1 MINPKKIMKTITT
14 VVLFLPMLIFCGCRK
29 EANENKSSS
38 DFILSSPTIGQD
50 SLLPVDYTCKGAG
63 STLPLRW
70 LGVPSGTV
78 SFALIMHHEASPADI
93 HCYWIIYDIPPEIES
108 LQQNV
113 KGIGI
118 PGINSVNGKAEYTPP
133 CSQGPG
139 MRDYIFTLYALSKKP
154 AIEGVVDSVS
164 RMVMLEAIK
173 DITISST
180 KLKVYYVWPN
190 Q

>member
-1 MINPKKIMKTITT
+1 MINPKNIMKTITT
-14 VVLFLPMLIFCGCRK
+14 AVYFLSILICCSCNK
-29 EANENKSSS
+29 KPDENNSLSE
-38 DFILSSPTIGQD
+38 FILSSPAIGQD
-50 SLLPVDYTCKGAG
+50 SLLPADYTCKGAG

-70 LGVPSGTV
+70 QGVPSGTV
-78 SFALIMHHEASPADI
+78 SLALIMHHEASSTDI
-93 HCYWIIYDIPPEIES
+93 HCYWIIYDIPPETDS

-118 PGINSVNGKAEYTPP
+118 PGINSVNCKAEYTPP

-139 MRDYIFTLYALSKKP
+139 IRDYIFTLYALSEKP
-154 AIEGVVDSVS
+154 VMEVVADSVN
-164 RMVMLEAIK
+164 RTVMLEAIK

-180 KLKVYYVWPN
+180 KMKVYYVWPN